1 MLLQDGRTVYDGP
14 VREVKDYFG
23 RCGFAAPPDENPMD
37 YYFDVLQEQPG
48 NGSDMS
54 GRDAAELVEAGVKGV
69 LTATASP
76 ESTAAIAPSPLAKG
90 EEGGGGEGGGGGGGE
105 RCGGGAECRWRAPA
119 RSPNAAVGRPT
130 SS

>member
-48 NGSDMS
+48 NGSDTS
-54 GRDAAELVEAGVKGV
+54 GRPGQRLDPDAGRLVRRGPAGR
-69 LTATASP
+69 T
-76 ESTAAIAPSPLAKG
+76 
-90 EEGGGGEGGGGGGGE
+90 
-105 RCGGGAECRWRAPA
+105 
-119 RSPNAAVGRPT
+119 GRQLRGL
-130 SS
+130 